1 MKIVKESKFDN
12 GDKVRLIKDSLV
24 SKVDTGEQIR
34 MRKLKVNI
42 YTSFGGTHKSV
53 EFEIDDEVGDYEA
66 EQMAEEIFNESVD
79 YDYEIVEE

>member
-1 MKIVKESKFDN
+1 
-12 GDKVRLIKDSLV
+12 
-24 SKVDTGEQIR
+24 

-53 EFEIDDEVGDYEA
+53 EFEIDDGVDGYEA

-79 YDYEIVEE
+79 WDYEIVEE

>member
-1 MKIVKESKFDN
+1 
-12 GDKVRLIKDSLV
+12 
-24 SKVDTGEQIR
+24 
-34 MRKLKVNI
+34 MRKLKVDT

-53 EFEIDDEVGDYEA
+53 EFEIDNEVDDYEA